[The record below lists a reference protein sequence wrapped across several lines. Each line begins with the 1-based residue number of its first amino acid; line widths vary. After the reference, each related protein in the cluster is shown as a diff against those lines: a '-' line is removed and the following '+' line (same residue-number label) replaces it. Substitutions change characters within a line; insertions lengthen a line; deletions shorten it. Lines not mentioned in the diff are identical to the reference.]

1 MPCLALQIRN
11 GSAEDFLDLLKE
23 WDKLCKQYVKDVT
36 TQELNSR
43 LKKGAD
49 KNRNT
54 KPENQIPSGEYEVGS
69 LVDICYGFCGETTK
83 RGLKFQVCISNF
95 LKGLEY
101 MT

>member
-11 GSAEDFLDLLKE
+11 ESAEDFLDLLKE

-36 TQELNSR
+36 TPELNSR
-43 LKKGAD
+43 LKRGVD
-49 KNRNT
+49 KNRKT

-69 LVDICYGFCGETTK
+69 LVNICYGVCGETTK

-101 MT
+101 TT